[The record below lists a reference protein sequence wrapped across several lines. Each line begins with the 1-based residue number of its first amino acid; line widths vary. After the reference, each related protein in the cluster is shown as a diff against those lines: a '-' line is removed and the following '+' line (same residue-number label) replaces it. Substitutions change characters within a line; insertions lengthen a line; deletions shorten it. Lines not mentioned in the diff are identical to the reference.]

1 MMMTKI
7 KRVLKAG
14 FVNFWRNGWVS
25 LATILIMVITLF
37 TMVSLVFARAVLLS
51 TLDELQNKVDISVYF
66 KTDANEPDILSLK
79 DALAELSEVKGV
91 EYISREQAL
100 KNFKERHKDN
110 ALITQSLDELGSNP
124 LGAAINIK
132 AKDTSQYAGIAKYL
146 EDRRASEGV
155 SSIIDKVNYRQN
167 KLVIERLSRIMDSSK
182 RLGFGVSI
190 ILLIISVLVTFNT
203 IRLAIYTAREE
214 INVMK
219 LVGASNRFISGP
231 FVVEGFMYGIIAG
244 LATMVLFYPVTM
256 WLGPIT
262 EGFFGG
268 INLYSYYLSNFVQI
282 FLLLIF
288 TGVILGA
295 FSSMIAIRRYLRV

>member
-25 LATILIMVITLF
+25 LATVLIMIITLF
-37 TMVSLVFARAVLLS
+37 TMMSLVFARAVLLS

-66 KTDANEPDILSLK
+66 KTDADEPDILSLK
-79 DALAELSEVKGV
+79 DALSELSEVKSV

-100 KNFKERHKDN
+100 ANFKNRHKDN
-110 ALITQSLDELGSNP
+110 ALITQSLDELGDNP

-132 AKDTSQYAGIAKYL
+132 AKDTSQYAGIAKFL
-146 EDRRASEGV
+146 EDRRVSEGV
-155 SSIIDKVNYRQN
+155 GSIIDKVNYRQN
-167 KLVIERLSRIMDSSK
+167 KLVIERLSRILDSAK
-182 RLGFGVSI
+182 RLGFGVSV

-214 INVMK
+214 ISVMK

-231 FVVEGFMYGIIAG
+231 FVVEGFMYGAIAG

-268 INLYSYYLSNFVQI
+268 INLYDYYLSNFVQI
-282 FLLLIF
+282 FLLLISV
-288 TGVILGA
+288 GVILGA
-295 FSSMIAIRRYLRV
+295 FSSMVAIRRYLRV